1 MLIAYNFPNFDHDAG
16 ITCHKCHK
24 VYCVLVEHQKGMC
37 LLMHFLFVWL
47 LLFLFVWLLSFLLVW
62 VNFMDEYI
70 CLEHKAG
77 F

>member
-1 MLIAYNFPNFDHDAG
+1 MLIAYDFPNFDHGAG

-24 VYCVLVEHQKGMC
+24 VYCVLVEHQKGML

-47 LLFLFVWLLSFLLVW
+47 LLFPFVWVY
-62 VNFMDEYI
+62 FMDEYI
-70 CLEHKAG
+70 CLEHEAG

>member
-16 ITCHKCHK
+16 ITCYKCHK
-24 VYCVLVEHQKGMC
+24 VYCVLVEHQKGMR
-37 LLMHFLFVWL
+37 LLMHLFVWL
-47 LLFLFVWLLSFLLVW
+47 LLFLFVW

-70 CLEHKAG
+70 CLEHRAG